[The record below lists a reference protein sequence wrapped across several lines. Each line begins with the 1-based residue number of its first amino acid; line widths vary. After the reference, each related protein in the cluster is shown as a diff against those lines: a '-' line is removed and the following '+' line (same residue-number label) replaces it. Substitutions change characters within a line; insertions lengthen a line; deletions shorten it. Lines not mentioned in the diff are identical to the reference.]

1 MSSGTAAAAP
11 PGDVPPPGAQ
21 GGPSPPPAA
30 TAAAAPGD
38 AAAAAAAV
46 VSPVGAASPS
56 PLKLLMATDRQARA
70 MALAGL
76 AAAEE
81 ENKPGV
87 EGGVSSPTV
96 GVAWEWRQMV
106 GFFTELP
113 LLWAALKAAMP
124 AIGMRSRLNLC
135 PPPPMSATEEQV
147 PKQAPLTLTS
157 RIALPDAMGAINH
170 AAALS
175 ADDQP
180 AVSVVLRVNGSV
192 LPFVCPA
199 TVQPAG
205 MVGSRSEGGM
215 YQVGNRGSG
224 WRRVSVSMPPA
235 PEQSGQNMHGV
246 IAFTLP
252 P

>member
-124 AIGMRSRLNLC
+124 AIAMRSRLNLC
-135 PPPPMSATEEQV
+135 PPPP
-147 PKQAPLTLTS
+147 
-157 RIALPDAMGAINH
+157 H
-170 AAALS
+170 
-175 ADDQP
+175 
-180 AVSVVLRVNGSV
+180 
-192 LPFVCPA
+192 
-199 TVQPAG
+199 
-205 MVGSRSEGGM
+205 VGD
-215 YQVGNRGSG
+215 
-224 WRRVSVSMPPA
+224 
-235 PEQSGQNMHGV
+235 
-246 IAFTLP
+246 
-252 P
+252 